1 MLDAATKIVEAIW
14 PLSSMVCPSD
24 KGHVLPLKTFIREM
38 LRRSKTSYSTLQLAL
53 YYLVLVKP
61 CIPIQD
67 FTMEQHSDDYSARA
81 LQCGRRMFL
90 SALILAT
97 KYLQDRNYSA
107 GAWSKI
113 SGLNIVE
120 INQSEMAF
128 LMAVNFELFI
138 PGTTFQKWNEMLL
151 KYTSPFPA
159 ESSVDWKLI
168 IESLDPLF
176 ARKSINSMSAIDN
189 EPSATASSPQS
200 HATGLV
206 APESYKLDT
215 PAVSATSHILNGS
228 CIEHALHKSSKPK
241 QPCLTQTVY
250 VSENTS
256 RNDSVSPSSLA
267 GPISTCGTICS
278 AMESDAMQLSD
289 PKAPTQ
295 PSISLQRSIRT
306 LLSSATYWTEDSIT
320 AHTLGIALSLQA

>member
-1 MLDAATKIVEAIW
+1 PYHYIVPQPIREDNKSDTSVPAHGLSQQKSNASYLRHGTAQHPRRSNVGSSRHKLPPSLVRQRDRKSAFVNSLIDAATKIVEAIW

-176 ARKSINSMSAIDN
+176 ARKSINS
-189 EPSATASSPQS
+189 
-200 HATGLV
+200 
-206 APESYKLDT
+206 
-215 PAVSATSHILNGS
+215 
-228 CIEHALHKSSKPK
+228 
-241 QPCLTQTVY
+241 
-250 VSENTS
+250 
-256 RNDSVSPSSLA
+256 
-267 GPISTCGTICS
+267 
-278 AMESDAMQLSD
+278 
-289 PKAPTQ
+289 
-295 PSISLQRSIRT
+295 
-306 LLSSATYWTEDSIT
+306 
-320 AHTLGIALSLQA
+320 